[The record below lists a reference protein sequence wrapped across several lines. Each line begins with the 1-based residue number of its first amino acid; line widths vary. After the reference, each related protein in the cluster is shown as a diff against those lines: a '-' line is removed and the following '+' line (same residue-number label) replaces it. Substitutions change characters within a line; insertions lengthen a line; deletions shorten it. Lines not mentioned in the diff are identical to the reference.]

1 MHGRSHARLVVRV
14 HVVVAALKR
23 VVAQGCGGGLAIHV
37 ANQLLLLLL
46 IERPFVVVR
55 YGCNVVVVLV
65 CNEGDDP
72 AEQHDYEYSNKE
84 TVTLAKSAHA
94 CKIRHDDVVKSMCT
108 LKVRWWFG

>member
-1 MHGRSHARLVVRV
+1 MHGRAHARLVVRV

-46 IERPFVVVR
+46 LIIERPFVVVR

-65 CNEGDDP
+65 CHEGDDP
-72 AEQHDYEYSNKE
+72 AEHG
-84 TVTLAKSAHA
+84 TVSRPLVYHMNTEFLRRAKLSSLRMHA
-94 CKIRHDDVVKSMCT
+94 R
-108 LKVRWWFG
+108 

>member
-1 MHGRSHARLVVRV
+1 MHGRAHARLVIRV

-46 IERPFVVVR
+46 IIERPFVVVR

-65 CNEGDDP
+65 FNEGDDP
-72 AEQHDYEYSNKE
+72 AEQHDYSNKE
-84 TVTLAKSAHA
+84 TVTHAKSAHA
-94 CKIRHDDVVKSMCT
+94 CKIRLDDVVKSMCT